1 VELAAIRAGRPR
13 GLIMAAPSYVFTIGR
28 VARTL
33 GENEDRLLD
42 IAMDME
48 PEDGCLTVLDIDD
61 VSTIAFTERGLEN
74 LKELLDDLK
83 P

>member
-1 VELAAIRAGRPR
+1 
-13 GLIMAAPSYVFTIGR
+13 M
-28 VARTL
+28 L
-33 GENEDRLLD
+33 GENKDRLFD

-61 VSTIAFTERGLEN
+61 ASTIAFTERGVEN
-74 LKELLDDLK
+74 LKELLDELN